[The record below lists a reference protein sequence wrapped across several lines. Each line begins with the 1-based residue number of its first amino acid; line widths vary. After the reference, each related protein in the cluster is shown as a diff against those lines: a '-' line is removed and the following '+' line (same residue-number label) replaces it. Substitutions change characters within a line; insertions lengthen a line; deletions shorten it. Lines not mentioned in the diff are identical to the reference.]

1 MDSIREK
8 KYLYI
13 ALIMI
18 GTSPFG
24 TSYVMSYVN
33 YWITG
38 GGPLLRIVFPVIIY
52 PSAIYIH
59 SYCFQRL
66 NAVGYK
72 QVDLLRFF
80 IPIYG
85 IYFAFQFAS
94 KLLSGEVQLPSSPKM
109 GKGLSF

>member
-13 ALIMI
+13 ALIII
-18 GTSPFG
+18 GTSPLG
-24 TSYVMSYVN
+24 TLNILSYINVL
-33 YWITG
+33 ITG
-38 GGPLLRIVFPVIIY
+38 GGPLLMIVFPAIVF
-52 PSAIYIH
+52 PSAIYVH

-72 QVDLLRFF
+72 QVDFFRFF

-85 IYFAFQFAS
+85 I
-94 KLLSGEVQLPSSPKM
+94 
-109 GKGLSF
+109 

>member
-13 ALIMI
+13 ALIII
-18 GTSPFG
+18 GTSPLG
-24 TSYVMSYVN
+24 TLRVMSYVN
-33 YWITG
+33 YLITG
-38 GGPLLRIVFPVIIY
+38 GGPLLMIVFPVIIY
-52 PSAIYIH
+52 PAAIYIH
-59 SYCFQRL
+59 YYCFQRL
-66 NAVGYK
+66 HAVGYQK
-72 QVDLLRFF
+72 VDFFRFL

-94 KLLSGEVQLPSSPKM
+94 KLLSGEIQLPSSPKM